1 MDITYKKAADL
12 SLEDLENG
20 NEFAPKFNADGL
32 VTAIATEAETG
43 TLLMVAFMNAEAL
56 NLTLT
61 TGDVHYYSRSRQ
73 KIWKKGES
81 SGEIQKLLEIRVDCD
96 QDALQLIVE
105 QTGHGAACHTG
116 RKSCF
121 YRRVTVSDGIAKLE
135 NTGDKPLFDPKA
147 VYSS

>member
-20 NEFAPKFNADGL
+20 NEFAPKFNTDGL

-43 TLLMVAFMNAEAL
+43 KLLMVAFMNAKAL

-61 TGDVHYYSRSRQ
+61 TGDVHYYSRSRH

-81 SGEIQKLLEIRVDCD
+81 SGEIQKLIEIRVDCD

-121 YRRVTVSDGIAKLE
+121 YRRVKVSDGAAKLE
-135 NTGDKPLFDPKA
+135 YTGDKPLFDPKT